1 MYFVQFFCTIKR
13 IIAENAFGNQKNSR
27 IYHLFDVVLR
37 DLMKNGNDD
46 IGFPQM
52 NPWKADLINVDSSMG
67 FISLA
72 GQVKN
77 MITLNMDEYLIT
89 NINFDANTKRINFDF
104 TWPNVSAEIFIGIYF
119 SIRFIFRAQ
128 MSTY

>member
-1 MYFVQFFCTIKR
+1 M
-13 IIAENAFGNQKNSR
+13 
-27 IYHLFDVVLR
+27 FDVVLR

-89 NINFDANTKRINFDF
+89 NINFDANTNRINFDF
-104 TWPNVSAEIFIGIYF
+104 TWPNVSAEIFIRI
-119 SIRFIFRAQ
+119 
-128 MSTY
+128 